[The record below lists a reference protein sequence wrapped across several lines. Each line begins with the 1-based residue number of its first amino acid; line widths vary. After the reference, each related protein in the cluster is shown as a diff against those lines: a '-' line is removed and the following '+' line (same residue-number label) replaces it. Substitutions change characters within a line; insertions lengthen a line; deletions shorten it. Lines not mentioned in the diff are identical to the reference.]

1 MAWVRNISR
10 GRLGMLVVGV
20 MLALCFMAPAN
31 AEARFNDLSASDPF
45 SGAASRSQD
54 SWNSLMATMGEVILP
69 GEVPDGTYNIDAI
82 TSSTMCWLYP
92 TASECSG
99 RIQDPPW
106 CHCTLVVSGG
116 TMTVHFYLSQAYT
129 YMRWG
134 TSYEAAAAA
143 NEDGSDGDGYIAG
156 SPSTGYVPHYFAL
169 EIPALNWAMDISTY
183 GGNNADFESGK
194 WWWRLI
200 AFKATDEVYAA
211 MGGGDY
217 DPTPVDPDPGTG
229 GDSDYSGIIDD
240 INAQIAGNQSGNAT
254 AASQAEVE
262 QAIAASGGNR
272 GILIH
277 GVMFDSQ
284 TGAVSFAAAP
294 DVAVTNNKDI
304 GLTVSQ
310 IIMLIG
316 LGAVLAGIVLRS
328 ITFAAGKKR

>member
-1 MAWVRNISR
+1 MASLKNISCS
-10 GRLGMLVVGV
+10 RLGALLASVA
-20 MLALCFMAPAN
+20 LALCLFTPAT
-31 AEARFNDLSASDPF
+31 AEARFNDLSAADPF
-45 SGAASRSQD
+45 GSAASRSQD

-106 CHCTLVVSGG
+106 CHCTLTVSGG

-129 YMRWG
+129 HMRWG

-143 NEDGSDGDGYIAG
+143 NEDGSDGDGYIYG

-211 MGGGDY
+211 MGG
-217 DPTPVDPDPGTG
+217 
-229 GDSDYSGIIDD
+229 SDYVPDDPADSGSSSGSGTNYDGVIDD
-240 INAQIAGNQSGNAT
+240 INSRIADSQVAPSASESSVAESVSAAT
-254 AASQAEVE
+254 
-262 QAIAASGGNR
+262 GR
-272 GILIH
+272 GVVIH
-277 GVMFDSQ
+277 GVTFDSQ
-284 TGAVSFAAAP
+284 AGAASSADAP
-294 DVAVTNNKDI
+294 QISTESEKGFSLSVP
-304 GLTVSQ
+304 Q

-316 LGAVLAGIVLRS
+316 LGAVIVGIVLRS
-328 ITFAAGKKR
+328 VSFAAGKKR